1 MYRMYMTSMRPTR
14 QTQIVYMPAALHNM
28 DMFLEHPDWRST
40 GAARLIFEPVEYIDA
55 HIQWIVYRRKYET
68 M

>member
-1 MYRMYMTSMRPTR
+1 MVMS
-14 QTQIVYMPAALHNM
+14 
-28 DMFLEHPDWRST
+28 LEHPDWRST
-40 GAARLIFEPVEYIDA
+40 GAVRLIFEPVEYIDA